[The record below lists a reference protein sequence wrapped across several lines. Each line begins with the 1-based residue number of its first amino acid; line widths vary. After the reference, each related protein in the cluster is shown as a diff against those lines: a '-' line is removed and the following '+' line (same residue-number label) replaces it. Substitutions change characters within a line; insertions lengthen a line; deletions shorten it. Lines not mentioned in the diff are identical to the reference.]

1 MMKRETSAAS
11 GARKQPGVPAPVAQ
25 QSVAKGAPSP
35 RVRDLTKDEMIA
47 ICHDLITLRM
57 RGDFNTILSYFSKD
71 CHFRL
76 AGSSGVNPLS
86 SVCIGHQ
93 QILEK
98 IKTMNVLIEYCDIQP
113 VAYVVDDDQFVVRWV
128 GRWRNRGTGPAE
140 DLEGVAHVRFN
151 EGLIVDYTNFVD
163 TAVIASLL
171 DWPMRQ
177 PPEI

>member
-1 MMKRETSAAS
+1 
-11 GARKQPGVPAPVAQ
+11 
-25 QSVAKGAPSP
+25 
-35 RVRDLTKDEMIA
+35 MIA

-57 RGDFNTILSYFSKD
+57 RGDLNSILRYFAPD
-71 CHFRL
+71 CRFRL

-98 IKTMNVLIEYCDIQP
+98 VKTMNVLIEYCDIQP

-128 GRWRNRGTGPAE
+128 GRWRNRGTGPVE
-140 DLEGVAHVRFN
+140 DLEGVAHVRFVA
-151 EGLIVDYTNFVD
+151 GLIVDYTNFVD

-177 PPEI
+177 PPEG